1 MLIKMKPIVLTI
13 LGGAA
18 IIWLFASEIKNE
30 TVVYPAAQYHHADT
44 SAQAGKSFPAY
55 STGITTGTTGTGDQY
70 PTNNDHKQTGSSK
83 IATAGQWGL
92 VSSILLILSFT
103 PGGDGLYTR
112 PQ

>member
-1 MLIKMKPIVLTI
+1 MLIKMKPIVLAI

-55 STGITTGTTGTGDQY
+55 STGIATGTEDQY
-70 PTNNDHKQTGSSK
+70 PVNNDHTQTGSSK

-103 PGGDGLYTR
+103 PGGDELYSR